1 MIELS
6 TTVVLALAANTSFGG
21 LPMLTSLLAR
31 DNLVA
36 HVFGLRGDRPVFCY
50 GVVVLALLSGA
61 LLVAVDA
68 DTNAL
73 IALFATGVFTGF
85 TLSQAG
91 LVRHWWRQRPRHWRA
106 RVALNGLGAAMTGV
120 ATLVFVFTKFTAGAW
135 VVVIA
140 IPTIIVLFVR
150 VADHYRDVAVELGI
164 GETPPVPK
172 PQAAL
177 VVVAVTAVSKMTAVA
192 PSQAL
197 ALGEEVA
204 AVSVRFDD
212 EGAAALRD
220 AWDRWQPGVRRVVLR
235 PELRSITKPMLA
247 YLNSAELQPS
257 PRSLPSYPRSSQEVA
272 APAPPEPARRH
283 PHKRASSA

>member
-177 VVVAVTAVSKMTAVA
+177 VVVAVTAVS
-192 PSQAL
+192 
-197 ALGEEVA
+197 
-204 AVSVRFDD
+204 R
-212 EGAAALRD
+212 
-220 AWDRWQPGVRRVVLR
+220 
-235 PELRSITKPMLA
+235 
-247 YLNSAELQPS
+247 
-257 PRSLPSYPRSSQEVA
+257 
-272 APAPPEPARRH
+272 
-283 PHKRASSA
+283 